1 MGKLAFVFPGQGS
14 QYVGMGQQLAESCP
28 EARQVFDDADRALG
42 FSISRICFEG
52 PEETLKQTM
61 YTQPAILTVSIA
73 CLQVLSARGIRPE
86 FAAGHSLGEYSALVA
101 AGVLDFTDAIRLV
114 HARGR
119 YMEEAVPG
127 GRGTMAAILGLTGD
141 EVQEVCRQVSGSGL
155 VQPANFNC
163 PGQVVIAGERAAVVA
178 AMEMAVERGAK
189 KAVPLTVSG
198 PFHSTLMRP
207 AGDKLAGNIQE
218 TTFSEP
224 GFPVV
229 ANVSAD
235 YIHYAEEA
243 RALLI
248 RQVSEPVLWEQSVR
262 RLLADGADRFVEV
275 GPERVLSGLIRKIDN
290 GVSNMNIDD
299 TGSMEKTLASLG
311 ECG

>member
-1 MGKLAFVFPGQGS
+1 MGKLAFVFPGQGA
-14 QYVGMGQQLAESCP
+14 QYVGMGRQLAESYP
-28 EARQVFDDADRALG
+28 EAGKIFDIADRALG
-42 FSISRICFEG
+42 FPISKICFEG

-73 CLQVLSARGIRPE
+73 CLQVLTSRGIHPE

-101 AGVLDFTDAIRLV
+101 AGVLDFGDAVQLV

-119 YMEEAVPG
+119 FMEEAVPG
-127 GRGTMAAILGLTGD
+127 GRGTMAAILGLPG
-141 EVQEVCRQVSGSGL
+141 EAVQEVCRQASTIGV

-163 PGQVVIAGERAAVVA
+163 PGQVVIAGERAAVNA
-178 AMEMAVERGAK
+178 AMELAAAAGAK
-189 KAVPLTVSG
+189 KVVPLTVSG

-207 AGDKLAGNIQE
+207 AGENLAIKIQD

-224 GFPVV
+224 SFPVV

-235 YIHYAEEA
+235 YIHHAEEA
-243 RALLI
+243 RTFLL
-248 RQVSEPVLWEQSVR
+248 RQVSEPVLW
-262 RLLADGADRFVEV
+262 DGVDKFIEV
-275 GPERVLSGLIRKIDN
+275 GPERVLSGLIRKIDK
-290 GVSNMNIDD
+290 GMSILSTDD
-299 TGSMEKTLASLG
+299 PASMEKTLASLG